1 MKISFRK
8 KDFMYSYDKADPPQL
23 RMHLHN
29 YYELL
34 YFKSGD
40 ASYIVEN
47 SIYQMS
53 PGDLFITR
61 PDEIHTISF
70 HSDAV
75 YERHFIQ
82 ISPEYLDDID
92 YDLLYFINQKPAG
105 KINKI
110 SADIVKSYGLE
121 EYFSMIEQYVVN
133 RVPESDT
140 LVKTYIIQ
148 MLVKINSA
156 LREYSGLFAEQPFA
170 DKRIIEIKKYIDEHF
185 SEDLSLEFLCSYFY
199 MSKYH
204 LCRIFKNYTGLTV
217 KEYINTRR
225 ITVAKQLIFEGHN
238 MTSVC
243 YDCGY
248 RDYSN
253 FYKTFKHFTDKSP
266 RDFFKS
272 HQNMLTLERA
282 QRE

>member
-1 MKISFRK
+1 MKISFRQ

-29 YYELL
+29 YYEFL

-47 SIYQMS
+47 SIYKMS

-82 ISPEYLDDID
+82 ISPEYLDNID
-92 YDLLYFINQKPAG
+92 YDLMYIINQKPAG
-105 KINKI
+105 ETNRI

-133 RVPESDT
+133 RMPESDT
-140 LVKTYIIQ
+140 LVKTYVIQ

-156 LREYSGLFAEQPFA
+156 LREYSETFQEAHL
-170 DKRIIEIKKYIDEHF
+170 DNTRIIEIKKYIDEHF
-185 SEDLSLEFLCSYFY
+185 AEDLNLEFLCSHFY

-204 LCRIFKNYTGLTV
+204 LCRIFKSYTGLTV

-225 ITVAKQLIFEGHN
+225 ITEAKQLIFEGRN
-238 MTSVC
+238 VTSVC
-243 YDCGY
+243 YECGF

-253 FYKTFKHFTDKSP
+253 FYKTFKKFTDKAP
-266 RDFFKS
+266 RDFFKAHS
-272 HQNMLTLERA
+272 QVFANA
-282 QRE
+282 